1 MPKETKKQKN
11 LDNLQV
17 RPPVVVVLGHVDHG
31 KSSLLEAIRDDFV
44 ITSKESGG
52 ITQHVAAYEV
62 EHEGREI
69 TFIDTPG
76 HEAFSAIR
84 SRGAVLAD
92 IAILVVAA
100 DEGVKTQ
107 TKEAIKHIKES
118 ATQMIV
124 AINKID
130 KPAADPE
137 RVKRELQRED
147 ISVESMGGQTPC
159 VNISAKTKEGI
170 EELLE
175 VIFLV
180 AEMEN
185 LTTDPSKP
193 AEGVIIETR
202 LNPSRGPTAT
212 LLITD
217 GVLKKGDI
225 VGAASAIGKIKAL
238 ENFQGKSIETAGAS
252 IPATTLGFET
262 LPKIGDRFT
271 VFPNIEAAKN
281 IGNKAV
287 EMPAESAP
295 ESAAQTE
302 NGKQILNLI
311 IKADMAGSLE
321 AIIGILQNIA
331 HEKVNLRILKAEAGP
346 INESDVKLAQNSK
359 ARIVGFRVKTEP
371 VALSLCQRNEVRIKA
386 FDIIYEL
393 EQYVKEM
400 MEKAVKAELV
410 RTDLAKLK
418 VLVVFLTDKKRQIVG
433 GKILEGEVKKNIRLE
448 ISRNEEVLGRSKM
461 LGLQKN
467 KKAIETAKKNEEIGI
482 LCEGDIKIQEDDII
496 TFFVEEFKK

>member
-1 MPKETKKQKN
+1 MPKENKTS
-11 LDNLQV
+11 LIT

-52 ITQHVAAYEV
+52 ITQHVAAYEI
-62 EHEGREI
+62 EHEGHRI

-84 SRGAVLAD
+84 SRGAALAD

-107 TKEAIKHIKES
+107 TKEAIGHIKES
-118 ATQMIV
+118 NTPLIV

-130 KPAADPE
+130 KSTADPE
-137 RVKRELQRED
+137 RIKRELQRED
-147 ISVESMGGQTPC
+147 ISVESMGGKTPC

-175 VIFLV
+175 VILLV

-193 AEGVIIETR
+193 AEGVIIETH

-225 VGAASAIGKIKAL
+225 VGAASVVGKVKAL
-238 ENFQGKSIETAGAS
+238 ENFQGKPIEKAVAS
-252 IPATTLGFET
+252 MPATVLGFET
-262 LPKIGDRFT
+262 LPKVGDKFM
-271 VFPNIEAAKN
+271 VFGNIEAAKN
-281 IGNKAV
+281 AGHKIV
-287 EMPAESAP
+287 ETPIEVAGK
-295 ESAAQTE
+295 TE
-302 NGKQILNLI
+302 DGKQVLNLI

-321 AIIGILQNIA
+321 AITGVLKNIA
-331 HEKVNLRILKAEAGP
+331 HEKVNLRLLKAEVGL

-371 VALSLCQRNEVRIKA
+371 MAQVLAQRSEIRIKV

-400 MEKAVKAELV
+400 MEKTVKAELV

-418 VLVVFLTDKKRQIVG
+418 VLVVFLTDKRRQIVG
-433 GKILEGEVKKNIRLE
+433 GKILEGEVRKNARLE
-448 ISRNEEVLGRSKM
+448 ISREEEALGRSKM

-467 KKAIETAKKNEEIGI
+467 KKAIESAKKGEEIGI
-482 LCEGDIKIQEDDII
+482 LCEGDVRIQEDDII